1 MLVRYGQSKKVN
13 STMNKV
19 KQTIGFFSMTIAW
32 TLMNLI
38 YSFYLTWK
46 DGFADDIGVI
56 IFWSGLFIVIAWAIF
71 IIFPLS
77 RLDSLKRIFNPKI
90 FPFITTLYGA
100 LAYSIIVGGLFRSIE
115 LVTMFLPLALLT
127 GLIFGVSYSLLIN
140 SKKLVDFLNRRPF
153 FKIVLFL
160 SPAIILFFFLWLLP
174 TIAPAL
180 AFRYMPD
187 VIRCKIVAKTIPK
200 YKVGDNFE
208 PLKKSLPG
216 YLDNI
221 VNGNGDMLASME
233 NFAFVLQVNCD
244 KIIRL
249 EYGKNSSDFDNTIYG
264 KLQDKPCQ

>member
-1 MLVRYGQSKKVN
+1 
-13 STMNKV
+13 MNKV

-32 TLMNLI
+32 TLMNI
-38 YSFYLTWK
+38 FYSFYLTWK
-46 DGFADDIGVI
+46 DGRADDIGVI
-56 IFWSGLFIVIAWAIF
+56 IFWSGLFITIAWAIF

-77 RLDSLKRIFNPKI
+77 RLDSSRRIFSPKI

-100 LAYSIIVGGLFRSIE
+100 LTYSIIVGGLFRSVQ
-115 LVTMFLPLALLT
+115 LVIMFLPLALLT
-127 GLIFGVSYSLLIN
+127 GLIFGISYSLLI
-140 SKKLVDFLNRRPF
+140 SSRKLVAFLNRRPV
-153 FKIVLFL
+153 FKIIFFL

-187 VIRCKIVAKTIPK
+187 VIKNKIIARTIPK

-208 PLKKSLPG
+208 PLKNSIPG
-216 YLDNI
+216 FLDNI
-221 VNGNGDMLASME
+221 ENGSGNMSASME

-264 KLQDKPCQ
+264 KLQDKPCP